1 MSSSTSVKPVFAMS
15 PGATSMRTALTR
27 VRGAVCVLLALS
39 ALGAQAIA
47 DAANRLE
54 AIQTNVTAG
63 NKVELTLRLSDPA
76 PQPLTFTVDNPARIA
91 LDLPDTAVAMTS
103 RRVDV
108 KQGVLDTVNVAEANG
123 RTRVVLNV
131 DNLVPYETRV
141 QGNTIVV
148 SLSAGGGRVATA
160 GASSSSAMSTAR
172 AAPSISGARSVNN
185 IDFRRSSDGAGRI
198 IVELTDP
205 KVPADLKQEGGR
217 IVVNFAKTSIGD
229 SLLQRLDV
237 TDFATPVTSVDALRV
252 GDSTRL
258 VISATGDY
266 EQLAY
271 QSDNTY
277 TIEIKPVV
285 KLPPE
290 LLDKK
295 EYVGERLTLNFQD
308 IETRAV
314 LQLLADTSGQNM
326 VISDSVAGNVTLR
339 LQNVPWD
346 QALDIVMR
354 SKGLDMRQDGNV
366 MFIAPAAEIAAREKE
381 LLSAKKEVQELA
393 PLRTEY
399 LQVNYAKAADLAALV
414 KSQGGSLLSERGSVS
429 IDERTNTLLLQDT
442 AERLTDIRRLVSTLD
457 IPVRQVMIEAR
468 IVIVND
474 DFSRQLGVRFGANG
488 VFQQGG
494 SDGLGLVGGPADLAD
509 DSAIGISPFPVLQ
522 GTNGNAIGTPTT
534 GGTAQLGGFTLPA
547 AASDRYLV
555 NLPVANPA
563 GRLALTL
570 LDSDYLVDLELSAA
584 QAEGRGEIVSSPRLI
599 TANQREATIE
609 QGVEI
614 PYQESSSSGA
624 TTTQF
629 KKAVLSLKV
638 TPQIT
643 PDNRVI
649 LDLTVSKDSVGQLVQ
664 SATGGLVP
672 SIDTREIVTQ
682 VLVND
687 GQTVVL
693 GGILETERRDA
704 EVKVPVLGDIP
715 VLGRLFKT
723 TSKTDNKDELLIFV
737 TPRILREGANLY

>member
-1 MSSSTSVKPVFAMS
+1 MIPGRNLKMSSSISS
-15 PGATSMRTALTR
+15 LRRIGI
-27 VRGAVCVLLALS
+27 GVLLFAGVTLQAL
-39 ALGAQAIA
+39 AQS
-47 DAANRLE
+47 ANRLE
-54 AIQTNVTAG
+54 GITFTTGAG
-63 NKVELTLRLSDPA
+63 NKVELTLRLSDNA
-76 PQPLTFTVDNPARIA
+76 PTPLTFTVDNPARIA
-91 LDLPDTAVAMTS
+91 LDLPDTTVAMQS

-108 KQGVLDTVNVAEANG
+108 KQGVVDTVNVAEANG

-148 SLSAGGGRVATA
+148 SVGGAGGRA
-160 GASSSSAMSTAR
+160 ASSGAAVSTAAAAATSNTR
-172 AAPSISGARSVNN
+172 SAAPVSGSRSVSN
-185 IDFRRSSDGAGRI
+185 IDFRRGSDGSGRI
-198 IVELTDP
+198 VVELTDA
-205 KVPADLKQEGGR
+205 KVPADLHQEGGR
-217 IVVNFAKTSIGD
+217 IVVNFAKTS
-229 SLLQRLDV
+229 LPENLMQRLDV
-237 TDFATPVTSVDALRV
+237 TDFATPVNSVDALRA

-258 VISATGDY
+258 VIQASGDY

-271 QSDNTY
+271 QSDNIY

-290 LLDKK
+290 LQDQK
-295 EYVGERLTLNFQD
+295 EYTGERLTLNFQD

-326 VISDSVAGNVTLR
+326 VISDTVGGNVTLR

-354 SKGLDMRQDGNV
+354 TKGLDMRREGNV
-366 MFIAPAAEIAAREKE
+366 MFVAPAAEIAAREKE
-381 LLSAKKEVQELA
+381 ILTARQQVQQLA

-399 LQVNYAKAADLAALV
+399 LQINYAKASDLSALI
-414 KSQGGSLLSERGSVS
+414 KSGQNNSLLSERGSVA

-442 AERLTDIRRLVSTLD
+442 SERLADIRRLVSTLD
-457 IPVRQVMIEAR
+457 IPVRQVLIEAR

-474 DFSRQLGVRFGANG
+474 DYSRELGVRFGANVAVDHGGRDGGGIVGARNFAAPDGAVLSRQPDG
-488 VFQQGG
+488 VDTPPTFA
-494 SDGLGLVGGPADLAD
+494 VPAVA
-509 DSAIGISPFPVLQ
+509 
-522 GTNGNAIGTPTT
+522 
-534 GGTAQLGGFTLPA
+534 
-547 AASDRYLV
+547 DRYMV

-570 LDSDYLVDLELSAA
+570 LDSDYIVDLELSAA
-584 QAEGRGEIVSSPRLI
+584 QAEGRGEIISSPRLI

-649 LDLTVSKDSVGQLVQ
+649 LDLTVAKDSVGQLVA
-664 SATGGLVP
+664 SATGGFVP

-704 EVKVPVLGDIP
+704 ETKVPWLGDVP

-737 TPRILREGANLY
+737 TPRILREGSSLY